1 MSGPYQVIFSDEAE
15 EDLLRLFDFALL
27 RELESSTPDWSIPE
41 RAIEA
46 IRTGCMFLAHSP
58 FSCRKAPPGD
68 NSFVRELL
76 MSFGAAGDV
85 ALFEIV
91 DARTVIVGAI
101 RHQREE
107 DYR

>member
-1 MSGPYQVIFSDEAE
+1 MSGPYEVIFSVEAE
-15 EDLLRLFDFALL
+15 KDLLRLFDFALL
-27 RELESSTPDWSIPE
+27 RELESSAPDLSIPE

-46 IRTGCMFLAHSP
+46 IRTGCMFLARSP

-68 NSFVRELL
+68 NGFVRELL
-76 MSFGAAGDV
+76 ISFGTAGYV
-85 ALFEIV
+85 AFFEIV
-91 DARTVIVGAI
+91 DATTVIVGAI

>member
-1 MSGPYQVIFSDEAE
+1 MSDLYEVIFSAEAE
-15 EDLLRLFDFALL
+15 EDLLRLFDFVLL
-27 RELESSTPDWSIPE
+27 REQGSSSPDFSIPE
-41 RAIEA
+41 RAIQA
-46 IRTGCMFLAHSP
+46 IRTGCLFLAHSP

-68 NSFVRELL
+68 SSFVRELL
-76 MSFGAAGDV
+76 ISFGAAGYV

-91 DARTVIVGAI
+91 NAKTVIVGAV

>member
-1 MSGPYQVIFSDEAE
+1 MNGPYEVIFSDEAE

-27 RELESSTPDWSIPE
+27 RELESSAPGLGIPE
-41 RAIEA
+41 HAIAA
-46 IRTGCMFLAHSP
+46 IRIGCTLLTHSP

-76 MSFGAAGDV
+76 IPFGAAGYV

-91 DARTVIVGAI
+91 DARTVIVGAV

>member
-1 MSGPYQVIFSDEAE
+1 MTGPCQVIFSEEAE
-15 EDLLRLFDFALL
+15 EDLLRLFDFALM
-27 RELESSTPDWSIPE
+27 RELESTAGDLSIPE

-46 IRTGCMFLAHSP
+46 IRTGCKFLGHSP

-76 MSFGAAGDV
+76 ISSGASGYV
-85 ALFEIV
+85 ALFEVV
-91 DARTVIVGAI
+91 DSRTVIVGAV
-101 RHQREE
+101 RHQRED

>member
-1 MSGPYQVIFSDEAE
+1 MSSPYKVIFSDEAE
-15 EDLLRLFDFALL
+15 EDLLRLFEFALL
-27 RELESSTPDWSIPE
+27 RELESSAPDLGIPE

-46 IRTGCMFLAHSP
+46 IRTGCTFLAHSP

-76 MSFGAAGDV
+76 ISFGAAGYV

>member
-1 MSGPYQVIFSDEAE
+1 MSGPYEVIFSDEAE

-27 RELESSTPDWSIPE
+27 RELESPSPDLNIPE
-41 RAIEA
+41 RAIDA
-46 IRTGCMFLAHSP
+46 IRTGCMLLTHGP

-68 NSFVRELL
+68 NGFVRELL
-76 MSFGAAGDV
+76 ISFGASGYV
-85 ALFEIV
+85 ALFEIT

-101 RHQREE
+101 RHQRED

>member
-1 MSGPYQVIFSDEAE
+1 MSGPYEVIFSDEAE

-27 RELESSTPDWSIPE
+27 RELESSAPDLGLPE
-41 RAIEA
+41 RAIAA
-46 IRTGCMFLAHSP
+46 IRTGCAFLAHSP

-68 NSFVRELL
+68 NGFVRELL
-76 MSFGAAGDV
+76 MSFGASGYV

>member
-1 MSGPYQVIFSDEAE
+1 MSGLYEVIFSDEAE
-15 EDLLRLFDFALL
+15 DDLLRLFDFALL
-27 RELESSTPDWSIPE
+27 RELESSAPDLGLPE

-46 IRTGCMFLAHSP
+46 IRTGCILLAHSP
-58 FSCRKAPPGD
+58 FSCRKAPPGN

-76 MSFGAAGDV
+76 ISFGAAGYV

-91 DARTVIVGAI
+91 DAKTVIVGAV

>member
-1 MSGPYQVIFSDEAE
+1 MSGPYEVIFSDEAE

-27 RELESSTPDWSIPE
+27 REFESSAPDLSIPE
-41 RAIEA
+41 RAVEA
-46 IRTGCMFLAHSP
+46 IRNGCTFLAHSP
-58 FSCRKAPPGD
+58 FSCRKAPPSD

-76 MSFGAAGDV
+76 ISFGAGGYV

>member
-1 MSGPYQVIFSDEAE
+1 MSGPYQVVFSDEAE
-15 EDLLRLFDFALL
+15 DDLLRLFDFALM
-27 RELESSTPDWSIPE
+27 RELESSAPDLGLPE

-46 IRTGCMFLAHSP
+46 IRAGCRFLAHSP
-58 FSCRKAPPGD
+58 FGCRKAPPGH
-68 NSFVRELL
+68 NGFVRELL
-76 MSFGAAGDV
+76 ISFGAAGYV

-91 DARTVIVGAI
+91 DANTVIIGAV

>member
-1 MSGPYQVIFSDEAE
+1 M
-15 EDLLRLFDFALL
+15 LRLYDFALL
-27 RELESSTPDWSIPE
+27 RELESSAPDRSIPE
-41 RAIEA
+41 RALEA
-46 IRTGCMFLAHSP
+46 IRTGCTFLAYSP

-68 NSFVRELL
+68 NGFVRELL
-76 MSFGAAGDV
+76 ISFGAAGYV

-91 DARTVIVGAI
+91 DAKTVIVGAI

>member
-1 MSGPYQVIFSDEAE
+1 MNGPHEVIFSQEAE
-15 EDLLRLFDFALL
+15 ADLLRLFDFALM
-27 RELESSTPDWSIPE
+27 RELESASIDLGIPE

-46 IRTGCMFLAHSP
+46 IRTGCKFLAHSP

-68 NSFVRELL
+68 NSFLRELL
-76 MSFGAAGDV
+76 ISFGASGYV

-91 DARTVIVGAI
+91 DSKTVIVGAI
-101 RHQREE
+101 RHQRED

>member
-1 MSGPYQVIFSDEAE
+1 MSGPYKVVFSEEAE

-27 RELESSTPDWSIPE
+27 RELASSAPDLNTPE

-46 IRTGCMFLAHSP
+46 IRMGCQFLAHSP

-76 MSFGAAGDV
+76 ISFGAAGYV

-91 DARTVIVGAI
+91 DSKTVIVGAV

>member
-1 MSGPYQVIFSDEAE
+1 MSSPYEVIFSDEAE
-15 EDLLRLFDFALL
+15 DDLLRLFDFALL
-27 RELESSTPDWSIPE
+27 RELESAAPDLSIPE

-46 IRTGCMFLAHSP
+46 IRTGCAFLAHSP
-58 FSCRKAPPGD
+58 FSCRKAQPGN

-76 MSFGAAGDV
+76 ISFGAAGYV

-91 DARTVIVGAI
+91 DARTVIIGAI